1 MFTSDRITLLS
12 LTRRVG
18 NFQPFL
24 RSNSREDNRYQG
36 LQAGFVTYEQASSGD
51 DDAYQISYLEL
62 GGRSDHLHDAFT
74 VDIEAD
80 NSPCILSKS
89 PITRTGL
96 LSLIPSLP

>member
-1 MFTSDRITLLS
+1 MS

-74 VDIEAD
+74 VAVDAD
-80 NSPCILSKS
+80 ASPLQT
-89 PITRTGL
+89 PAPL
-96 LSLIPSLP
+96 VDDAALIR